1 MARLRRLSSR
11 QVIRALGRFGFEV
24 ESVKGSHAKLAR
36 VNESGGRE
44 ILVVPV
50 HATLPIG
57 TISAIYRQA
66 SRFIPPRCRQE
77 AFFSE

>member
-1 MARLRRLSSR
+1 M
-11 QVIRALGRFGFEV
+11 
-24 ESVKGSHAKLAR
+24 KDSHPKLAR
-36 VNESGGRE
+36 VNESGGRD

-66 SRFIPPRCRQE
+66 SRFIPPKCLQE
-77 AFFSE
+77 EFFSE

>member
-1 MARLRRLSSR
+1 M
-11 QVIRALGRFGFEV
+11 
-24 ESVKGSHAKLAR
+24 KGSHAKLAR

-66 SRFIPPRCRQE
+66 SRFIPPKCLQE

>member
-1 MARLRRLSSR
+1 MPRLRRLSSR
-11 QVIRALGRFGFEV
+11 QIIRALGPFGFEV
-24 ESVKGSHAKLAR
+24 ESMKGSHAKLVR

-44 ILVVPV
+44 ILIVPV

-66 SRFIPPRCRQE
+66 SRFIPPEDLRG